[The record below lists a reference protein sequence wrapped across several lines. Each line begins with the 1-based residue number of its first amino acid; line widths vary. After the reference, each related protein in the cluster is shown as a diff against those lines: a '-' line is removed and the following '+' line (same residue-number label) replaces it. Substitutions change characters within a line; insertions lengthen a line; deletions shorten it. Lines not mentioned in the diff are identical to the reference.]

1 LNKDK
6 SLKTE
11 TAGVVMDKK
20 LTIQD
25 IITMKKNGEN
35 VSMLTAY
42 DASFAGLIDAAGIDM
57 VLVGDSLGMVL
68 LGYNSTIPV
77 TMEEMLHHCRA
88 AGKGVKRAVLV
99 GDMPFMSYQVSES
112 EAISNAGRFL
122 KEAGCDAVKLEGG
135 TEMCATVGAIIKA
148 GIPVMGH
155 IGLTPQTASQLGGF
169 KVQGKDADSSRRLLQ
184 SARDLETAGAFSI
197 VLECIPAQ
205 LSEAITRA
213 VSIPTI
219 GIGAGKHCDGQVLVT
234 HDMVG
239 MFEKFRPS
247 FVKQYINLAPQIK
260 EALAT
265 YHEEVKNGSFP
276 DEEHSFNMQL
286 DVKSL
291 LDD

>member
-1 LNKDK
+1 
-6 SLKTE
+6 
-11 TAGVVMDKK
+11 MDKK

-25 IITMKKNGEN
+25 IITMKKSGERI
-35 VSMLTAY
+35 SMLTAY
-42 DASFAGLIDAAGIDM
+42 DASFAGLIDTVGIDM

-99 GDMPFMSYQVSES
+99 GDMPFMSYQFSES
-112 EAISNAGRFL
+112 EAITNAGRFL

-135 TEMCATVGAIIKA
+135 TAMCDKVGAIVKA
-148 GIPVMGH
+148 GISVMGH
-155 IGLTPQTASQLGGF
+155 IGLTPQTASQLGGY

-205 LSEAITRA
+205 LSEAITRT
-213 VSIPTI
+213 VTIPTI

-239 MFEKFRPS
+239 MFEKFSPS

-260 EALAT
+260 DAVAA

-276 DEEHSFNMQL
+276 DDEHSFNMQL

-291 LDD
+291 FDD

>member
-1 LNKDK
+1 
-6 SLKTE
+6 
-11 TAGVVMDKK
+11 MIKK

-25 IITMKKNGEN
+25 IISMKKRGERI
-35 VSMLTAY
+35 SMLTAY
-42 DASFAGLIDAAGIDM
+42 DAGFAGLIDAAGIDM

-99 GDMPFMSYQVSES
+99 GDMPFMSYQVLES
-112 EAISNAGRFL
+112 EAINNAGRFL

-135 TEMCATVGAIIKA
+135 TEVCDTVTAIVRA
-148 GIPVMGH
+148 GIPLVGH

-169 KVQGKDADSSRRLLQ
+169 KIQGRDADSARRLLQ
-184 SARDLETAGAFSI
+184 SARNLEAAGAFAI

-205 LSEAITRA
+205 LSEAITKS

-219 GIGAGKHCDGQVLVT
+219 GIGAGKNCDGQVLVT

-239 MFEKFRPS
+239 LFEKFIPS
-247 FVKQYINLAPQIK
+247 FVKQYVNLAPQIK
-260 EALAT
+260 EAVAA
-265 YHEEVKNGSFP
+265 YHEEVKNGTFP
-276 DEEHSFNMQL
+276 TEEYSFNMEL
-286 DVKSL
+286 DVQNL

>member
-1 LNKDK
+1 
-6 SLKTE
+6 
-11 TAGVVMDKK
+11 MDTK

-25 IITMKKNGEN
+25 ILAMKRNGERI
-35 VSMLTAY
+35 SMLTAY
-42 DASFAGLIDAAGIDM
+42 DASFAALIDAAGIDM
-57 VLVGDSLGMVL
+57 VLVGDSLGNVL

-88 AGKGVKRAVLV
+88 VSRGVEHAVLV

-112 EAISNAGRFL
+112 ETISNAGRFL

-135 TEMCATVGAIIKA
+135 TRVCDMVKVIVRA

-155 IGLTPQTASQLGGF
+155 IGLTPQTASQLGGY
-169 KVQGKDADSSRRLLQ
+169 KVQGRDADSARLLLQ
-184 SARDLETAGAFSI
+184 SARDLETAGVFAI
-197 VLECIPAQ
+197 VLECIPSQ
-205 LSEAITRA
+205 LSEAITKT

-239 MFEKFRPS
+239 MFAKFIPS
-247 FVKQYINLAPQIK
+247 FVKQYANLAPQIR
-260 EALAT
+260 EAVAA

-276 DEEHSFNMQL
+276 SEKYSFNMQL
-286 DVKSL
+286 DVQSL
-291 LDD
+291 LDE

>member
-1 LNKDK
+1 
-6 SLKTE
+6 
-11 TAGVVMDKK
+11 MDNK

-25 IITMKKNGEN
+25 IITMKKNGERI
-35 VSMLTAY
+35 SMLTAY

-88 AGKGVKRAVLV
+88 AAKGVQRAVLV

-112 EAISNAGRFL
+112 EAIANAGRFL

-135 TEMCATVGAIIKA
+135 TEVCDTVGAIVKA
-148 GIPVMGH
+148 GISVMGH
-155 IGLTPQTASQLGGF
+155 IGLTPQTASQLGGY

-197 VLECIPAQ
+197 VLECIPSQ
-205 LSEAITRA
+205 LSEAITKT

-239 MFEKFRPS
+239 MFEKFVPS

-260 EALAT
+260 EAVAA

-276 DEEHSFNMQL
+276 DDEHSFNMQI
-286 DVKSL
+286 DVKRL
-291 LDD
+291 IDD

>member
-1 LNKDK
+1 M
-6 SLKTE
+6 E
-11 TAGVVMDKK
+11 KK

-25 IITMKKNGEN
+25 IITMKKDGEK

-42 DASFAGLIDAAGIDM
+42 DASFAGLIDATGIEM

-68 LGYNSTIPV
+68 LGYDSTIPV

-88 AGKGVKRAVLV
+88 VSRGVKRALVV

-112 EAISNAGRFL
+112 EAITNAGRFL

-135 TEMCATVGAIIKA
+135 TEMCDKVKAIVRA

-155 IGLTPQTASQLGGF
+155 IGLTPQTASQLGGY
-169 KVQGKDADSSRRLLQ
+169 KVQGKDADSARKLLQ
-184 SARDLETAGAFSI
+184 SARDLEEAGAFSI
-197 VLECIPAQ
+197 VLECIPAE
-205 LSEAITRA
+205 LSEAITRT

-239 MFEKFRPS
+239 MFEKFIPS
-247 FVKQYINLAPQIK
+247 FVKQYANLASQIK
-260 EALAT
+260 KAVAT

-276 DEEHSFNMQL
+276 AEKHSFNMQL
-286 DVKSL
+286 DVQNL
-291 LDD
+291 LDDE

>member
-1 LNKDK
+1 
-6 SLKTE
+6 
-11 TAGVVMDKK
+11 M
-20 LTIQD
+20 
-25 IITMKKNGEN
+25 MKKDGEK

-42 DASFAGLIDAAGIDM
+42 DASFAGLIDATGIEM

-68 LGYNSTIPV
+68 LGYDSTIPV

-88 AGKGVKRAVLV
+88 VSRGVKRALMV

-135 TEMCATVGAIIKA
+135 TEMCDKVKAIVRA

-155 IGLTPQTASQLGGF
+155 IGLTPQTASQLGGY
-169 KVQGKDADSSRRLLQ
+169 KVQGKDADSARILLQ
-184 SARDLETAGAFSI
+184 SARDLEEAGAFSI
-197 VLECIPAQ
+197 VLECIPAE
-205 LSEAITRA
+205 LSEAITRS

-239 MFEKFRPS
+239 MFEKFIPS
-247 FVKQYINLAPQIK
+247 FVKQYANLASQIK
-260 EALAT
+260 EAVAT

-276 DEEHSFNMQL
+276 SEDQSFNMQL
-286 DVKSL
+286 DVKDL
-291 LDD
+291 LDE

>member
-1 LNKDK
+1 
-6 SLKTE
+6 
-11 TAGVVMDKK
+11 
-20 LTIQD
+20 
-25 IITMKKNGEN
+25 MKKNGERI
-35 VSMLTAY
+35 SMLTAY

-88 AGKGVKRAVLV
+88 AGRGVKRAVLV
-99 GDMPFMSYQVSES
+99 GDMPFMSYQVSQN

-135 TEMCATVGAIIKA
+135 TEICDTVKAIVKA
-148 GIPVMGH
+148 GIPLMGH
-155 IGLTPQTASQLGGF
+155 IGLTPQTASQLGGYR
-169 KVQGKDADSSRRLLQ
+169 VQGRDADSARRLLQ
-184 SARDLETAGAFSI
+184 SARDLEAAGVFAI

-205 LSEAITRA
+205 LSEAITRM

-239 MFEKFRPS
+239 MFEKFTPS
-247 FVKQYINLAPQIK
+247 FVKQYVNLAPQIR
-260 EALAT
+260 EAVAT
-265 YHEEVKNGSFP
+265 YNEEVKNGSFP

-286 DVKSL
+286 DVQSL
-291 LDD
+291 LED

>member
-1 LNKDK
+1 
-6 SLKTE
+6 
-11 TAGVVMDKK
+11 MIKK

-25 IITMKKNGEN
+25 IISMKKRGERI
-35 VSMLTAY
+35 SMLTAY
-42 DASFAGLIDAAGIDM
+42 DAGFAGLIDAAGIDM

-99 GDMPFMSYQVSES
+99 GDMPFMSYQVLES
-112 EAISNAGRFL
+112 EAINNAGRFL

-135 TEMCATVGAIIKA
+135 TEVCDTVKAIVRA
-148 GIPVMGH
+148 GIPLVGH

-169 KVQGKDADSSRRLLQ
+169 KIQGRDADSARRLLQ
-184 SARDLETAGAFSI
+184 SARNLEAAGAFAI

-205 LSEAITRA
+205 LSEAITKS

-219 GIGAGKHCDGQVLVT
+219 GIGAGKNCDGQVLVT

-239 MFEKFRPS
+239 LFEKFIPS
-247 FVKQYINLAPQIK
+247 FVKQYVNLAPQIK
-260 EALAT
+260 EAVAA
-265 YHEEVKNGSFP
+265 YHEEVKNGTFP
-276 DEEHSFNMQL
+276 AEEYSFNMEL
-286 DVKSL
+286 DVQNL

>member
-1 LNKDK
+1 
-6 SLKTE
+6 
-11 TAGVVMDKK
+11 MDKK

-25 IITMKKNGEN
+25 IVIMKKNGERI
-35 VSMLTAY
+35 SMLTAY

-88 AGKGVKRAVLV
+88 AGKGVKRALLV

-112 EAISNAGRFL
+112 EAITNAGRFL

-135 TEMCATVGAIIKA
+135 TEVCDTVRAIVKA
-148 GIPVMGH
+148 GISVMGH
-155 IGLTPQTASQLGGF
+155 IGLTPQTASQLGGY
-169 KVQGKDADSSRRLLQ
+169 KVQGKDADSARLLLQ
-184 SARDLETAGAFSI
+184 SARDLEAAGAFSI

-205 LSEAITRA
+205 LSEAITKT

-239 MFEKFRPS
+239 MFEKFNPS
-247 FVKQYINLAPQIK
+247 FVKQYVNLAPQIK
-260 EALAT
+260 EAVAA
-265 YHEEVKNGSFP
+265 YNEEVKNGSFP
-276 DEEHSFNMQL
+276 AEEHSFNMQL
-286 DVKSL
+286 DVQNL
-291 LDD
+291 LEE

>member
-1 LNKDK
+1 
-6 SLKTE
+6 
-11 TAGVVMDKK
+11 MIKK

-25 IITMKKNGEN
+25 IISMKKNGEKI
-35 VSMLTAY
+35 SMLTAY

-88 AGKGVKRAVLV
+88 AGRGVKRAVLV
-99 GDMPFMSYQVSES
+99 GDMPFMSYQVSQN

-135 TEMCATVGAIIKA
+135 TELCDTVKAIVKA
-148 GIPVMGH
+148 GIPLMGH
-155 IGLTPQTASQLGGF
+155 IGLTPQTASQLGGYR
-169 KVQGKDADSSRRLLQ
+169 VQGRDADSARRLLQ
-184 SARDLETAGAFSI
+184 SARDLEAADVFAI

-205 LSEAITRA
+205 LSEAITRM

-239 MFEKFRPS
+239 MFEKFNPS
-247 FVKQYINLAPQIK
+247 FVKQFAKLAPQIK
-260 EALAT
+260 DAVAD
-265 YHEEVKNGSFP
+265 YNKEVKNGSFP
-276 DEEHSFNMQL
+276 AEEHSFNMQL
-286 DVKSL
+286 DVQSL
-291 LDD
+291 LED